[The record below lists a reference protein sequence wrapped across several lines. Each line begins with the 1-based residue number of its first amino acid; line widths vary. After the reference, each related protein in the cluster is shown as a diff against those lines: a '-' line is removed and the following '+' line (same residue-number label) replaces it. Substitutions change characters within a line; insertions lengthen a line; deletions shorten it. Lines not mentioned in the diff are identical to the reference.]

1 MKATQM
7 GINFA
12 IDCIKANKLFD
23 TICIDHEITDMVNS
37 GEIKATA
44 EIKEVAF
51 REIWT
56 QETKDFW
63 DGFDLYCRN
72 QGITIYSC

>member
-7 GINFA
+7 GIKFA

-23 TICIDHEITDMVNS
+23 TICIEHEITEMVNT
-37 GEIKATA
+37 GEIKVTD
-44 EIKEVAF
+44 KVKQVAF
-51 REIWT
+51 GENYT

-63 DGFDLYCRN
+63 DAFDLYCRN
-72 QGITIYSC
+72 EGIEIYSC